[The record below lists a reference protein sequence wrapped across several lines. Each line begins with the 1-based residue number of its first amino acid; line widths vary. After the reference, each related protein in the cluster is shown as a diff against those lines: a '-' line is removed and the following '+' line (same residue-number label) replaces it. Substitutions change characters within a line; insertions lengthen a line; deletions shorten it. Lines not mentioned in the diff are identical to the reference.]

1 MYGSFQNRMY
11 EAMTIDAPEPFVGQA
26 ATITCYTDR
35 RAATVK
41 SWDGKILVVTRD
53 IARRIDDNGMS
64 ESQEYEYTTNFDD
77 IEYHHRRAKDGR
89 WERVYFNNETK
100 RWKKSRSGGL
110 ILGFREEYHDF
121 SF

>member
-1 MYGSFQNRMY
+1 MIGSFQNRMY
-11 EAMTIDAPEPFVGQA
+11 ESMTIGAPEPVVGMG

-35 RAATVK
+35 HAATVK

-53 IARRIDDNGMS
+53 QVKRVDDNGMS
-64 ESQEYEYTTNFDD
+64 ESQTYEYTTNFDEV
-77 IEYHHRRAKDGR
+77 EYHHRRAKNGR

-100 RWKKSRSGGL
+100 RWKKVGSGGL
-110 ILGFREEYHDF
+110 ILGFRSEYYDF